1 LRRPEGLSNVTG
13 HTQRLVRFVRAEV
26 RPLSDQSCEATVELA
41 LHGGGAITA
50 TAPGPIDEQ
59 DQLRAVARATS
70 DALSDAFTAE
80 GVKVRV
86 VSIQLLRSLTHKTVL
101 VTLAASRGSD
111 HRTLLG
117 ACDATGDPVRAAAL
131 AVLNATNR
139 FLAP

>member
-1 LRRPEGLSNVTG
+1 M
-13 HTQRLVRFVRAEV
+13 
-26 RPLSDQSCEATVELA
+26 ELA
-41 LHGGGAITA
+41 LHGAGAITA

-70 DALSDAFTAE
+70 DALSDAFTTE

-111 HRTLLG
+111 HRSLLG
-117 ACDATGDPVRAAAL
+117 VSDATSDPVRAAAR

-139 FLAP
+139 FLAS